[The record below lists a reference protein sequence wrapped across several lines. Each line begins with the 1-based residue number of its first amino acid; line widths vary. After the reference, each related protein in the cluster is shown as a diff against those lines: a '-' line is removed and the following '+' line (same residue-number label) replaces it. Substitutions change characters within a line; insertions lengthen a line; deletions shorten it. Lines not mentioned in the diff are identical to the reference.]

1 MTTPYKARG
10 TVGLEIANNLEIAND
25 HMVYFTPA
33 ASSTVAVGTQKYAV
47 FLDEGEGEGE
57 DKVTKA
63 VAKRLDVEGRVRM
76 SVSGLS
82 EDDQKDNSKVASRAV
97 LINAAFT
104 AAVTRSC
111 FVVSVKEK
119 DNKNIELVSISL

>member
-10 TVGLEIANNLEIAND
+10 TVGLEIANNLEIAKD

-47 FLDEGEGEGE
+47 FLDEGEG
-57 DKVTKA
+57 TKA
-63 VAKRLDVEGRVRM
+63 VAKRLDKGGRVEM

-82 EDDQKDNSKVASRAV
+82 KADEKNISKVASRGV

-104 AAVTRSC
+104 AAATKSC

-119 DNKNIELVSISL
+119 DEGIELVGISL